1 MSVGARLTEAR
12 ELAGLTVEDVSRT
25 TRIRGTLIRAI
36 EADDFG
42 PCGGSVYARGHI
54 RSIAAAI
61 GADGTSLIADYDA
74 ENGTPVPVDPTPMF
88 DPEVA
93 ERTGQRR
100 PNWSAAMASVLALVS
115 VVAGIQLATGGSK
128 PPKQAT
134 TDGNSLDVNGGQPS
148 AAPTTPVVPAP
159 RPTDAL
165 AFVNPKIVAV
175 RITVTGSK
183 SWVSVSDSTGKVL
196 FRGILRKGAV
206 QDFTDAK
213 RLYLTIG
220 NSGAVS
226 LVVNGSELGAPGP
239 NGKVTTVDFGPGDPD
254 GASG

>member
-12 ELAGLTVEDVSRT
+12 ELAGLSVEDVSRT
-25 TRIRGTLIRAI
+25 TRIRATLIRAI

-42 PCGGSVYARGHI
+42 PCGGAVYARGHI
-54 RSIAAAI
+54 RSIATAV
-61 GADGTSLIADYDA
+61 GADPAPLIADYDA
-74 ENGTPVPVDPTPMF
+74 EHGSPIPTDPTPAF

-100 PNWSAAMASVLALVS
+100 PNWSAAMAAVLALVS
-115 VVAGIQLATGGSK
+115 VVAGIQLVTGGNS
-128 PPKQAT
+128 PARQT
-134 TDGNSLDVNGGQPS
+134 TADSSGLGVPGAQPTTAPS
-148 AAPTTPVVPAP
+148 AAAPAP

-165 AFVNPKIVAV
+165 AFVNPKLVSV
-175 RITVTGSK
+175 RISVTGDK
-183 SWVSVSDSTGKVL
+183 SWVSVTNAAGKVL

-206 QDFTDAK
+206 QDFTDTK
-213 RLYLTIG
+213 RLFLTIG

-226 LVVNGSELGAPGP
+226 LVVNGRELGAPGRV
-239 NGKVTTVDFGPGDPD
+239 GDVTTVDFGPGDPA

>member
-25 TRIRGTLIRAI
+25 TRIRATLIRAI

-42 PCGGSVYARGHI
+42 PCGGAVYARGHI
-54 RSIAAAI
+54 RSIAAVA
-61 GADGTSLIADYDA
+61 GADAQALIAEFDA
-74 ENGTPVPVDPTPMF
+74 EHGSPLPSDPTPMF

-115 VVAGIQLATGGSK
+115 VVAGVQLATGDGK
-128 PPKQAT
+128 PARQSS
-134 TDGNSLDVNGGQPS
+134 TDGNALDVTGGQPPATPTV
-148 AAPTTPVVPAP
+148 AAPAP

-165 AFVNPKIVAV
+165 AFVNPRLVTV
-175 RITVTGSK
+175 RIAITGTK
-183 SWVSVSDSTGKVL
+183 SWVSVTNAAGKVL

-213 RLYLTIG
+213 RLSLVIG

-226 LVVNGSELGAPGP
+226 LVVNGRELGAPGP

>member
-42 PCGGSVYARGHI
+42 PCGGAVYARGHI
-54 RSIAAAI
+54 RSIASAI
-61 GADGTSLIADYDA
+61 GVDAAPLIADYDA
-74 ENGTPVPVDPTPMF
+74 EHGSPIPVDPTPMF
-88 DPEVA
+88 DPDVV

-128 PPKQAT
+128 PPRQAT
-134 TDGNSLDVNGGQPS
+134 TDSNALDVTGGQPTT
-148 AAPTTPVVPAP
+148 AATPAAPAP

-165 AFVNPKIVAV
+165 AFVNPKVVSV
-175 RITVTGSK
+175 RITVTGTK
-183 SWVSVSDSTGKVL
+183 SWVSVTNAAGKVL

-220 NSGAVS
+220 NSGAVN
-226 LVVNGSELGAPGP
+226 LVVNGRELGAPGA
-239 NGKVTTVDFGPGDPD
+239 NGDVTTVDFGPGDPA

>member
-25 TRIRGTLIRAI
+25 TRIRATLIRAI

-42 PCGGSVYARGHI
+42 PCGGAVYARGHI

-61 GADGTSLIADYDA
+61 GVDAAPLIADYDA
-74 ENGTPVPVDPTPMF
+74 EHGSPIPVDPTPVF

-128 PPKQAT
+128 PARQGT
-134 TDGNSLDVNGGQPS
+134 TDSNALDVNGSQPT
-148 AAPTTPVVPAP
+148 AAPTQAAPAP

-165 AFVNPKIVAV
+165 AFVNPKVVSV
-175 RITVTGSK
+175 RITVTGAK
-183 SWVSVSDSTGKVL
+183 SWVSVTNAAGKVL

-213 RLYLTIG
+213 RLFLTIG

-226 LVVNGSELGAPGP
+226 LVVNGHELGAPGA
-239 NGKVTTVDFGPGDPD
+239 NGDVTTVDFGPGDPA